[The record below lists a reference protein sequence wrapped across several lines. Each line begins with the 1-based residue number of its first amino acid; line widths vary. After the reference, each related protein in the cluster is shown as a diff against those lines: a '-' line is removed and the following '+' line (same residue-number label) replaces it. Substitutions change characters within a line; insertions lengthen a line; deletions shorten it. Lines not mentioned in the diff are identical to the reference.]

1 VNAGCLDQ
9 AAQRLAGPV
18 CRRLIQGRFAG
29 GRDGWRRPDRA
40 SPYGRA
46 VAGLTNYQLI
56 AIEAHAA
63 CLPVCAAKPADP
75 LRHFG
80 FLLRD
85 VSRLH
90 ARNFERQSQE
100 LGLSLTQCQV
110 LAYLQRHQGVSQARL
125 AELLDMDP
133 MTLGRLLERMA
144 ADGLVDRQA
153 DPQDRRAH
161 RVMLLAR
168 ALPLLDQIW
177 QLADR
182 ARAQSLAGLS
192 AAERSALMGLLQRV
206 HGNLDALMPGAADT
220 AALAPHRS
228 TSC

>member
-1 VNAGCLDQ
+1 
-9 AAQRLAGPV
+9 
-18 CRRLIQGRFAG
+18 
-29 GRDGWRRPDRA
+29 
-40 SPYGRA
+40 
-46 VAGLTNYQLI
+46 
-56 AIEAHAA
+56 
-63 CLPVCAAKPADP
+63 
-75 LRHFG
+75 
-80 FLLRD
+80 

-161 RVMLLAR
+161 RVMLQAR

-220 AALAPHRS
+220 AAMAPHRS